1 MRRDDVPVIL
11 GPMAG
16 VTDMPARLLALEQ
29 GASFCVTEMLS
40 AKGYLYAPRDARA
53 TVSLTRRDPRE
64 TRLGLQLFGRE
75 PDLIARA
82 AAELSDK
89 GFAFIDLNMGCP
101 APKIT
106 GNGEGS
112 ALMREPELAQAV
124 AAAAVRATHL
134 PVTVKIR
141 AGWDSVTAP
150 ELARRLQ
157 NAGVRAIAVH
167 ARTRMQ
173 FYSGKADWSVIQ
185 AVKRAVSLPVIGN
198 GDIVDGES
206 AARMLEETGCDGL
219 MVARAAQ
226 GNPWIFAQIRAHL
239 RGEPWNAPS
248 VEERVRTALRH
259 LDMQIAL
266 DGEEHAVRE
275 MRKHIAWYVSGLRGS
290 ARLREKINALPRAQ
304 QVRDCLLEYAAQI

>member
-82 AAELSDK
+82 TAELSDK

-124 AAAAVRATHL
+124 AAAAVRASR
-134 PVTVKIR
+134 P
-141 AGWDSVTAP
+141 
-150 ELARRLQ
+150 
-157 NAGVRAIAVH
+157 
-167 ARTRMQ
+167 
-173 FYSGKADWSVIQ
+173 SGS
-185 AVKRAVSLPVIGN
+185 SM
-198 GDIVDGES
+198 S
-206 AARMLEETGCDGL
+206 TM
-219 MVARAAQ
+219 
-226 GNPWIFAQIRAHL
+226 
-239 RGEPWNAPS
+239 
-248 VEERVRTALRH
+248 
-259 LDMQIAL
+259 
-266 DGEEHAVRE
+266 
-275 MRKHIAWYVSGLRGS
+275 
-290 ARLREKINALPRAQ
+290 
-304 QVRDCLLEYAAQI
+304 

>member
-124 AAAAVRATHL
+124 AAAAVRATL
-134 PVTVKIR
+134 V
-141 AGWDSVTAP
+141 
-150 ELARRLQ
+150 
-157 NAGVRAIAVH
+157 
-167 ARTRMQ
+167 
-173 FYSGKADWSVIQ
+173 
-185 AVKRAVSLPVIGN
+185 
-198 GDIVDGES
+198 
-206 AARMLEETGCDGL
+206 AA
-219 MVARAAQ
+219 
-226 GNPWIFAQIRAHL
+226 
-239 RGEPWNAPS
+239 
-248 VEERVRTALRH
+248 
-259 LDMQIAL
+259 LDMLSTKRTQRL
-266 DGEEHAVRE
+266 PK
-275 MRKHIAWYVSGLRGS
+275 KHGNMSL
-290 ARLREKINALPRAQ
+290 
-304 QVRDCLLEYAAQI
+304 

>member
-1 MRRDDVPVIL
+1 MNDLPVIL

-16 VTDMPARLLALEQ
+16 VTDLNARLLALEQ

-112 ALMREPELAQAV
+112 ALMREPELAQAI
-124 AAAAVRATHL
+124 AAAAVRATPL

-150 ELARRLQ
+150 DLARRLED
-157 NAGVRAIAVH
+157 AGVRAIAVH
-167 ARTRMQ
+167 ARTRLPI
-173 FYSGKADWSVIQ
+173 YYGTADWSVIR
-185 AVKRAVSLPVIGN
+185 AVKRAVSLPVVGN

-226 GNPWIFAQIRAHL
+226 GNPWIFAQIHAHL

-248 VEERVRTALRH
+248 LEERVRTALRH

-266 DGEEHAVRE
+266 EGEEHAVRE
-275 MRKHIAWYVSGLRGS
+275 MRKHIAWYVSGLPGS
-290 ARLREKINALPRAQ
+290 ARLREKINTLPRAQ
-304 QVRDCLLEYAAQI
+304 QVRDCLQEYAARF

>member
-1 MRRDDVPVIL
+1 MNDLPVIL

-16 VTDMPARLLALEQ
+16 VTDLNARLLALEQ

-53 TVSLTRRDPRE
+53 TVALTRRDPRE

-112 ALMREPELAQAV
+112 ALMREPELAQAI
-124 AAAAVRATHL
+124 AAAAVRATPL

-150 ELARRLQ
+150 DLARRLED
-157 NAGVRAIAVH
+157 AGVRAIAVH

-173 FYSGKADWSVIQ
+173 FYSGKADWSVIR
-185 AVKRAVSLPVIGN
+185 AVKRAVSLPVVGN

-206 AARMLEETGCDGL
+206 AARMLEETGSDGHND
-219 MVARAAQ
+219 ARAAQ
-226 GNPWIFAQIRAHL
+226 GNPRIFAQIHAHL
-239 RGEPWNAPS
+239 RGEPWSAPS
-248 VEERVRTALRH
+248 LEERVRTALRH

-266 DGEEHAVRE
+266 EGEEHAVRE
-275 MRKHIAWYVSGLRGS
+275 MRKHIAWYVSGLPGS
-290 ARLREKINALPRAQ
+290 ARLREKINTLPRAQ
-304 QVRDCLLEYAAQI
+304 QVRDCLQEYAARF